1 MGRMKANNLEK
12 FLAKVGRGEIAL
24 GGCVSLADPA
34 VTEIVAAS
42 GFDFAFIDG
51 EHGEIDRFTAMQHLM
66 AVKGTDC
73 ASFYRV
79 PACSHTEIKKV
90 IDFCPAG
97 VIVPMVMSAEEAELA
112 VAAMRYPPRGNRG
125 CGFRRGLDYGAGDF
139 AEYWKASERDPMSII
154 QIEHVAAVRDIDRIL
169 AVPGLDSILVGPYDL
184 SASMGRAGQWD
195 DPEVKAA
202 CDEVCRKTLAAG
214 KLLGVSLECEY
225 AAWTARG
232 VHYIAVRGDCGAMIE
247 GFRKSIEDFRRA

>member
-1 MGRMKANNLEK
+1 MKCNNLEK
-12 FLAKVGRGEIAL
+12 FLAKVQGGEVAL

-42 GFDFAFIDG
+42 GFDFVFIDG

-79 PACSHTEIKKV
+79 PSCNHTEIKKV

-97 VIVPMVMSAEEAELA
+97 VIVPMVMNAEEAELA

-139 AEYWKASERDPMSII
+139 DAYWKASEHDPMTIL
-154 QIEHVAAVRDIDRIL
+154 QLEHVDAVRDLDRIL
-169 AVPGLDSILVGPYDL
+169 EVPGLDSVLIGPYDL
-184 SASMGRAGQWD
+184 SASMGKPGRWN
-195 DPEVKAA
+195 DPEVKSVY
-202 CDEVCRKTLAAG
+202 DESCRKILAAG

-225 AAWTARG
+225 AAWKARG
-232 VHYIAVRGDCGAMIE
+232 VHYMAVRGDCGAMIE
-247 GFRKSIEDFRRA
+247 GFRKSIEAFKNA